1 MLLEKDGFQLQTP
14 TPTLDRHLAFL
25 KEKLSITGLSLNS
38 NLYSKQEEKDHA
50 TEDMIDDEEVMREI
64 DKLSNSTDEDKV
76 SPIDQKIN

>member
-64 DKLSNSTDEDKV
+64 DKLSNSTDEDKA